1 MIGSSIAYELL
12 LEAIKEKHDDDPS
25 NDSSFS
31 PRRIANWLCAG
42 DRFTAPARPT
52 GNTTLFDQPPA
63 GCAAGGA
70 ITANHDAAASSD
82 Q

>member
-1 MIGSSIAYELL
+1 MMNLRTIAVLVL
-12 LEAIKEKHDDDPS
+12 AGLATGCALETA
-25 NDSSFS
+25 S
-31 PRRIANWLCAG
+31 PRR
-42 DRFTAPARPT
+42 ARPT